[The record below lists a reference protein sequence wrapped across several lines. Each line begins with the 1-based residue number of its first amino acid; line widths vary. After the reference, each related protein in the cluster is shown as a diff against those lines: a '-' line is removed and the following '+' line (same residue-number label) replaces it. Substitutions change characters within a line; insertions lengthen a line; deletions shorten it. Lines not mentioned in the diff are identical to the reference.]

1 MLDAIG
7 QNGGILPGVR
17 DKFAAEFYSGGYAI
31 ARAVSQVTF
40 KRDRH
45 YDRLNFWVG
54 LLCLHLLVFNNHDR
68 NGTRFEH
75 GLRHRTE

>member
-7 QNGGILPGVR
+7 QDGGILPGVR

-40 KRDRH
+40 KGN
-45 YDRLNFWVG
+45 LNVWVG
-54 LLCLHLLVFNNHDR
+54 LLCLPLLVFNNHNR

-75 GLRHRTE
+75 GLRHRTQ

>member
-7 QNGGILPGVR
+7 QDGGILPGVR

-45 YDRLNFWVG
+45 YDRLNF
-54 LLCLHLLVFNNHDR
+54 
-68 NGTRFEH
+68 
-75 GLRHRTE
+75 